1 MKTED
6 HFNYVKNIKVEIGS
20 INGFSI
26 GKTIQ

>member
-6 HFNYVKNIKVEIGS
+6 HFNFVKNIKVEIGPF
-20 INGFSI
+20 NRFSI